1 MSGWRVDQVPPM
13 SLPVA
18 SSDSHSGV
26 RRAIARRSSS
36 DVSSSLASA
45 SSRPWSCNIFRHE
58 STRADPLSRPGSE
71 SLSS

>member
-45 SSRPWSCNIFRHE
+45 SSRPWSCNIFLQTHQNSQNPE
-58 STRADPLSRPGSE
+58 TKH
-71 SLSS
+71 SLSL